1 VNSLFVKITNETKS
15 YKELSELLA
24 KFGVILK
31 LERVEKVF
39 STRLENAP
47 FYDALRGLGIKDNPR
62 VMFDAGMTYFY
73 LY

>member
-1 VNSLFVKITNETKS
+1 MNSLFVKITNETKS